1 MLELRSVSFSYDGA
15 HQALEDVSLRVG
27 CGERVAVLGH
37 NGSGKSTLVK
47 IMGALQVPSR
57 GACFIS
63 GRDAQD
69 LPFQELRGLVGV
81 VFQDPENQI
90 VGAVVEDDAAFAP
103 ENQGLPPQEIQARVD
118 WALERVG
125 MRHKRRA
132 MVSALSGGEKQR
144 VALAGALAARVRCL
158 ILDEP
163 TSMLDPEGRLEV
175 EEVLRRV
182 HASGVTLIQVT
193 HQLENF
199 DDVDRVLLLSEGR
212 LAWQGAPDAFWS
224 MAESLGFELPPLRRL
239 TERLQGLGLDVP
251 TADAEG
257 ICRALEGRGWN
268 LPQRRDGVPPAGRTP
283 LIEVRH
289 LAFRF
294 DDGSDGVAALSDVSA
309 DVPRGGWLSIVG
321 RTGSGKS
328 TLAQHMNG
336 LYRLQAGSIL
346 LEGEPLPQSGE
357 ALYRLRQRVG
367 LVFQMPERQ
376 LFSPTV
382 REELAFA
389 PANAGL
395 EGEALDEAV
404 LGALR
409 AVGLEEDFLS
419 RSPFQLSGGEQR
431 LTAIASTLAAGPDCV
446 VLDEPLAGLDAA
458 YRRGILA
465 LLTRLRDEG
474 RSVVTITHDLDMALC
489 FSDRVLVMDG
499 GRSLAE
505 GTPQEVLPSLMEALR
520 PDVWPGAL
528 QVSARLRARHPS
540 FPLVWRVEALWDL
553 LRQGVSPDFERP
565 SPSSARGGA

>member
-15 HQALEDVSLRVG
+15 RQALKDISLRVG

-69 LPFQELRGLVGV
+69 LPFRELRGLVGV

-118 WALERVG
+118 WAL
-125 MRHKRRA
+125 
-132 MVSALSGGEKQR
+132 EKQR

-474 RSVVTITHDLDMALC
+474 RSVVTITHDLDMALG

-553 LRQGVSPDFERP
+553 LRQGLVPGPERL
-565 SPSSARGGA
+565 SLSSAGGGA

>member
-15 HQALEDVSLRVG
+15 RQALKDISLRVG

-69 LPFQELRGLVGV
+69 LPFRELRGLVGV

-118 WALERVG
+118 WALER
-125 MRHKRRA
+125 
-132 MVSALSGGEKQR
+132 KQR

-474 RSVVTITHDLDMALC
+474 RSVVTITHDLDMALG

-553 LRQGVSPDFERP
+553 LRQGLVPGPERL
-565 SPSSARGGA
+565 SLSSAGGGA